1 MGNYNFT
8 GDLKGVIW
16 LVSDNLYSSDKVF
29 LRELLQKGV
38 DAMDVRKKVHIIDLP
53 DIAGESV

>member
-8 GDLKGVIW
+8 GDLKGVIG

>member
-1 MGNYNFT
+1 MGSEMCIRDR
-8 GDLKGVIW
+8 G

>member
-1 MGNYNFT
+1 M
-8 GDLKGVIW
+8 
-16 LVSDNLYSSDKVF
+16 VSDNLYSSDKVF

>member
-8 GDLKGVIW
+8 GELKGVIG

-38 DAMDVRKKVHIIDLP
+38 DAMDVRKKVHIIDLH